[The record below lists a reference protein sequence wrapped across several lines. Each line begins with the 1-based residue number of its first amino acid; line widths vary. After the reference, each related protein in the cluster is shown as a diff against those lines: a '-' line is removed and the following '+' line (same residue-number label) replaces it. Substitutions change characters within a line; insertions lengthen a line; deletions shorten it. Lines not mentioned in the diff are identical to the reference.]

1 MAPKPWWFRTTS
13 HSCRCRR
20 AHRPRRPGKHLAL
33 HASGLVVEPDFQIL
47 RRYRRPLLATLGTHS
62 STNPGRLCPSRD
74 ATGQQ
79 WSLNSRIGISRFLLS
94 LPELSSQDLNR
105 PFRNLTPG
113 RFPFVNSTPARVSTV
128 SITARLSGSPAYRPT
143 SILLIVFR

>member
-1 MAPKPWWFRTTS
+1 GRSEPVSAQLEPS
-13 HSCRCRR
+13 L
-20 AHRPRRPGKHLAL
+20 RPINADIEDRNTENVR
-33 HASGLVVEPDFQIL
+33 
-47 RRYRRPLLATLGTHS
+47 S
-62 STNPGRLCPSRD
+62 SFARLS
-74 ATGQQ
+74 
-79 WSLNSRIGISRFLLS
+79 ISRFLLS
-94 LPELSSQDLNR
+94 PPESSQDLNR

>member
-1 MAPKPWWFRTTS
+1 MHNPADMLTERMAWR
-13 HSCRCRR
+13 
-20 AHRPRRPGKHLAL
+20 RPRSSCAG
-33 HASGLVVEPDFQIL
+33 
-47 RRYRRPLLATLGTHS
+47 PLLQPDRCPLGRFLNRTSRPPPFS
-62 STNPGRLCPSRD
+62 SMESTPAASKAGEL
-74 ATGQQ
+74 
-79 WSLNSRIGISRFLLS
+79 LSRFLLS
-94 LPELSSQDLNR
+94 LPELRSHDLNR

>member
-1 MAPKPWWFRTTS
+1 MLLAHKIALDPNAEQRLYFVRAAGTARFAWNWALAEWKHQYKAGERPTEVTS
-13 HSCRCRR
+13 AVECHQAR
-20 AHRPRRPGKHLAL
+20 AHGCTTLPKLPRR
-33 HASGLVVEPDFQIL
+33 
-47 RRYRRPLLATLGTHS
+47 RRS
-62 STNPGRLCPSRD
+62 SNWARLFGP
-74 ATGQQ
+74 
-79 WSLNSRIGISRFLLS
+79 FLS